1 MASISTVAHADS
13 TNTISNAP
21 GMPPAHGMVAN
32 SLSDT
37 IAATRSMTD
46 VPHPA
51 IQAKTY
57 PHCGISQ
64 DMNSAASPAMV
75 ANPTT
80 GPTSRFAGTEARG
93 SCGSIR
99 ICIGRVSDCAAM
111 VMASGADSN
120 RGSMHASQSVK
131 GPANSTMP
139 NTAAQDNAK
148 P

>member
-1 MASISTVAHADS
+1 
-13 TNTISNAP
+13 
-21 GMPPAHGMVAN
+21 MVAN

-64 DMNSAASPAMV
+64 DMNSATSPAMV

-99 ICIGRVSDCAAM
+99 TCIGRVSDCAAM
-111 VMASGADSN
+111 VMASGADSK
-120 RGSMHASQSVK
+120 SVK